1 MNYLE
6 KAVTKKAAE
15 RTGKALPHEVPEVI
29 KRDSF
34 DPNTVEVMEHFG
46 LNAASFLNTYS
57 CRVEDALIEIASKCK
72 EHKESIV
79 LLYQEVLRLRELMPE
94 DILAQYD
101 AENLREE

>member
-15 RTGKALPHEVPEVI
+15 RTGKALPHEVPELI
-29 KRDSF
+29 ERDSL
-34 DPNTVEVMEHFG
+34 DPHTVDVMKHFG

-79 LLYQEVLRLRELMPE
+79 LLYQEVLQLRELMPE